1 VSRAGKSFL
10 GAAVLVLLLI
20 AGTAWWFF
28 TNLDGIVQRAISHY
42 GSGMC
47 DCKVS
52 VDGVQI
58 KTTDGSGTV
67 HGLVVGNPEGFK
79 TPHAIKVGVIE
90 VAVDIHTV
98 ADPVVVI
105 RRIVIDSPDVNYEKG
120 SDGTNFDAIQRN
132 IAKSLADDPSGA
144 NHGSQTSASGKP
156 AKKIIVD
163 EFIIRHAHARA
174 TSAALLG
181 QSVSATLPDVVLRDL
196 GRAEGGLTPAQLGDR
211 VAKAMSRRLMAS
223 LGFESAIKSLGDKV
237 KGIFGR

>member
-1 VSRAGKSFL
+1 MSRAGKSFL
-10 GAAVLVLLLI
+10 GAAVLVLLLV

-28 TNLDGIVQRAISHY
+28 TNLDGIVQRAIAHY
-42 GSGMC
+42 GSEMSGA
-47 DCKVS
+47 KVS

-58 KTTDGSGTV
+58 RTTDGAGTV
-67 HGLVVGNPEGFK
+67 HGLVIGNPAGFK
-79 TPHAIKVGVIE
+79 TAHAISVGVID

-132 IAKSLADDPSGA
+132 IAKALAA
-144 NHGSQTSASGKP
+144 GSDGSAQTSATGKP

-163 EFIIRHAHARA
+163 ELVIRNAHAHA
-174 TSAALLG
+174 TSPALLG
-181 QSVSATLPDVVLRDL
+181 QSVSATLPDVVLRNL

-211 VAKAMSRRLMAS
+211 VAKAISQRLVAS
-223 LGFESAIKSLGDKV
+223 LGFERALKSLGDRV
-237 KGIFGR
+237 KGLFGR